1 MSQVIKQLDK
11 ERKKINI
18 LVYDKNITIINE
30 KNIKSKDVI
39 CPKCGE
45 ICLITINNYKIKL
58 NKCKYN
64 HECNNILLNEFD
76 NTQKINESKIICNNC
91 NKNISKIYNNELYI
105 CCECKINLCP
115 LCKLKHNKGHKLI
128 EYNNK
133 NYICNNHGESFI
145 SYCKNCNNNLCML
158 CEIEHDNNH
167 EIISYKEIMPKKDN
181 LIKKMTELKSIVN
194 IFNKENNKMIEILE
208 EVKNNIGNYY
218 EINNNIINNYDIH
231 YRNYQILTNINN
243 INNDKIIKEI
253 NDVINENNIKN
264 KYINIFNIYNEIK
277 EKINDD
283 K

>member
-1 MSQVIKQLDK
+1 
-11 ERKKINI
+11 
-18 LVYDKNITIINE
+18 
-30 KNIKSKDVI
+30 
-39 CPKCGE
+39 
-45 ICLITINNYKIKL
+45 
-58 NKCKYN
+58 
-64 HECNNILLNEFD
+64 
-76 NTQKINESKIICNNC
+76 
-91 NKNISKIYNNELYI
+91 
-105 CCECKINLCP
+105 
-115 LCKLKHNKGHKLI
+115 
-128 EYNNK
+128 
-133 NYICNNHGESFI
+133 
-145 SYCKNCNNNLCML
+145 
-158 CEIEHDNNH
+158 
-167 EIISYKEIMPKKDN
+167 MPKKDN

-283 K
+283 KKK